1 MRIAFFVNRF
11 PALTETFILNQITG
25 LLDRGHEVD
34 IYAFK
39 TDHTEKVHADI
50 TKYNL
55 LVRTHYIR
63 EMPPDKLWK
72 LIITICRILKHY
84 KGLKILLNAIKYS
97 MYYERKIIIK
107 ALYAIVSIK
116 GSGHYDIIHCQFG
129 PNGILGIVLR
139 DIGVI
144 RGKIIT
150 SFLGYD
156 ITKNVKKYGKK
167 VYKDLFVKGDL
178 FLSIVEKWK
187 LRLIELGCDEK
198 KIVVHR
204 LGVDVN
210 KFSFSVRNLRY
221 NGIVRL
227 LTISR
232 LIEKKG
238 IEYAIRAVAE
248 VLKKHP
254 NIEYRIVG
262 YGPLNEQLKGLIKEL
277 HVESNIKLLGSK
289 NQGEIIEILT
299 ATDILMV
306 PSVTSKQGDQE
317 GTPVVIMEACSQGLP
332 VLGTL
337 HSGIPEI
344 VQDGVS
350 GFLVPEKDVS
360 ALAEKLEYLIKY
372 PEVWGKMGR
381 AGREYIE
388 EHFNIDKLNDRL
400 VEIYKNLLTT

>member
-156 ITKNVKKYGKK
+156 ITKNVKNTGKK
-167 VYKDLFVKGDL
+167 YIKT
-178 FLSIVEKWK
+178 FL
-187 LRLIELGCDEK
+187 LRGIYFSLLLKNGSLG
-198 KIVVHR
+198 
-204 LGVDVN
+204 
-210 KFSFSVRNLRY
+210 
-221 NGIVRL
+221 
-227 LTISR
+227 
-232 LIEKKG
+232 
-238 IEYAIRAVAE
+238 
-248 VLKKHP
+248 
-254 NIEYRIVG
+254 
-262 YGPLNEQLKGLIKEL
+262 
-277 HVESNIKLLGSK
+277 
-289 NQGEIIEILT
+289 
-299 ATDILMV
+299 
-306 PSVTSKQGDQE
+306 
-317 GTPVVIMEACSQGLP
+317 
-332 VLGTL
+332 
-337 HSGIPEI
+337 
-344 VQDGVS
+344 
-350 GFLVPEKDVS
+350 
-360 ALAEKLEYLIKY
+360 
-372 PEVWGKMGR
+372 
-381 AGREYIE
+381 
-388 EHFNIDKLNDRL
+388 
-400 VEIYKNLLTT
+400 